1 MDKLTWKKVAEVQG
15 RLDADLVESFLE
27 ANGIDVE
34 LVQEALGHSVIPVT
48 IDGLGRVQ
56 IFVPKEKIGEA
67 RDLLKG
73 FSNSV
78 MLE

>member
-78 MLE
+78 ILE